1 MPTRGRSTLTQ
12 FLIESR
18 RSAPHATGEFNALIT
33 NVSLACKAIARRVA
47 QGTLERE
54 PTVPVIDAA
63 DTSPLFVRAT
73 EWAGHLAGISAADAP
88 APQAI
93 PVHYPLGKY
102 LLRFESLDGVD
113 NLDVNVTVGSI
124 FSILRVAVPGEV
136 AAPGDWLQPGTA
148 QVCAGYAIYG
158 PCTMLVIT
166 FGQGT
171 HAFTLDAAL
180 GEWVLSH
187 PRLTVPTATRD
198 FAINASNTRF
208 WEPAVKR
215 YVNECFA
222 GRSGPRGAD
231 FSLRWVASL
240 VAEAHRILLRG
251 GVFLDPRDTRDALRP
266 GRLRLLHEVQ
276 PIAFLIEQ
284 AGGMASTGHERAM
297 DVAPLTLDDRVGF
310 VFGSRDEVERI
321 ERYHVEHVSPEA
333 VDDYVSPLFGNRGL
347 FARTE

>member
-18 RSAPHATGEFNALIT
+18 RSSPHATGEFNALLT

-54 PTVPVIDAA
+54 PAA
-63 DTSPLFVRAT
+63 CAVEAVDTSPLFVRAT

-102 LLRFESLDGVD
+102 LLRFESLDGAD
-113 NLDVNVTVGSI
+113 NLDVNTTVGSI
-124 FSILRVAVPGEV
+124 FSILRVSAPGEV
-136 AAPGDWLQPGTA
+136 PAPGDWLQPGTA
-148 QVCAGYAIYG
+148 QVCAGYALYG
-158 PCTMLVIT
+158 PCTMLVLT

-171 HAFTLDAAL
+171 HAFTLDAML

-187 PRLTVPTATRD
+187 AHLTVPAATCE
-198 FAINASNTRF
+198 FAINAANTRF

-215 YVNECFA
+215 YVDDCLA
-222 GRSGPRGAD
+222 GHAGPRGAD
-231 FSLRWVASL
+231 FSMRWVASL

-251 GVFLDPRDTRDALRP
+251 GVFLDPCVTREAARP
-266 GRLRLLHEVQ
+266 GGLRLLHEVQ

-284 AGGMASTGHERAM
+284 AGGLASTGRSRVMERVPT
-297 DVAPLTLDDRVGF
+297 DLQERVGF

-321 ERYHVEHVSPEA
+321 ERHHRDEVP
-333 VDDYVSPLFGNRGL
+333 DDYVSPLFGHRGL
-347 FARTE
+347 FARTV

>member
-1 MPTRGRSTLTQ
+1 M
-12 FLIESR
+12 
-18 RSAPHATGEFNALIT
+18 
-33 NVSLACKAIARRVA
+33 
-47 QGTLERE
+47 
-54 PTVPVIDAA
+54 
-63 DTSPLFVRAT
+63 
-73 EWAGHLAGISAADAP
+73 
-88 APQAI
+88 
-93 PVHYPLGKY
+93 
-102 LLRFESLDGVD
+102 
-113 NLDVNVTVGSI
+113 GSI

-284 AGGMASTGHERAM
+284 AGGMASTGHGRAM

-333 VDDYVSPLFGNRGL
+333 VDDYVSPLFGHRGL